1 MSRLYLVPDRK
12 DMKRMCA
19 LAAEYGCSFEY
30 NEFYM
35 PKVMDDP
42 ENQEEIIADYQKYK
56 GEYIGRESVAKGF
69 HGDTMHGAFL
79 DVTIHSD
86 DPMIRDASMLRVRQS
101 MEIAKRMGLKGVVF
115 HTGRLAGFR
124 AEGYLRNWR
133 DRNEAFFREIAEQYP
148 AQQIYMENMFDEAPD
163 ILAGLA
169 ERMRDVK
176 NFGVC
181 LDYAHAMLS
190 RCPGREWI
198 ETLAPYIR
206 HIHIN
211 DNDLQNDL
219 HLAVGAGKLD
229 WQEFDGLIRQCR
241 IEAPA
246 LVEVNGYEAQRESL
260 QYMKSHGIYPMERE
274 KEVRVPKHGTLRNGG
289 KNASAIRRF

>member
-1 MSRLYLVPDRK
+1 MNKLYLVPDRK
-12 DMKRMCA
+12 DVGRMCA
-19 LAAEYGCSFEY
+19 LAAEYGCAFEY
-30 NEFYM
+30 NDFFA
-35 PKVMDDP
+35 PKVMDDAA
-42 ENQEEIIADYQKYK
+42 EQERIIA
-56 GEYIGRESVAKGF
+56 EYRKHRGGCPRKDAAEKGF
-69 HGDTMHGAFL
+69 CGDTMHGAFL

-86 DPMIRDASMLRVRQS
+86 DPLISDASMLRVRQS
-101 MEIAKRMGLKGVVF
+101 METAKKMGLKGVVF
-115 HTGRLAGFR
+115 HTGRIGGFR
-124 AEGYLRNWR
+124 AANYLRNWR
-133 DRNEAFFREIAEQYP
+133 DRNEAFFAEIACKYP

-169 ERMRDVK
+169 EKMRDVK

-190 RCPGREWI
+190 KCPGREWI

-241 IEAPA
+241 VEAPV
-246 LVEVNGYEAQRESL
+246 LVEVNGYEAQKESL

-274 KEVRVPKHGTLRNGG
+274 REE
-289 KNASAIRRF
+289 

>member
-12 DMKRMCA
+12 DMERMCA
-19 LAAEYGCSFEY
+19 LAAEYGCAFEY
-30 NEFYM
+30 NDFFL

-42 ENQEEIIADYQKYK
+42 QSQEKIIEDYRAYRK
-56 GEYIGRESVAKGF
+56 REAFSK
-69 HGDTMHGAFL
+69 DTMHGAFL

-86 DPMIRDASMLRVRQS
+86 DALIRDASMLRVRQS
-101 MEIAKRMGLKGVVF
+101 METAKSMGLKGVVF
-115 HTGRLAGFR
+115 HTGRLAAFR
-124 AEGYLRNWR
+124 APDYLRNWR
-133 DRNEAFFREIAEQYP
+133 DRNEAFFREIADQYP

-163 ILAGLA
+163 VLAGLA
-169 ERMRDVK
+169 EKMRDVE

-190 RCPGREWI
+190 GCPGREWI

-219 HLAVGAGKLD
+219 HLAVGTGQLD
-229 WQEFDGLIRQCR
+229 WQEFDGLVRKYR
-241 IEAPA
+241 IEAPV
-246 LVEVNGYEAQRESL
+246 LVEVKGCEAQKESL
-260 QYMKSHGIYPMERE
+260 CYMKSHGIYPMERDDD
-274 KEVRVPKHGTLRNGG
+274 
-289 KNASAIRRF
+289 